1 MNQIT
6 IETNV
11 AEIETAEL
19 QVLAAKQMEEAIAEL
34 NLSQLALVGGG
45 TGTIIL

>member
-6 IETNV
+6 IETNLV
-11 AEIETAEL
+11 NDETTEL
-19 QVLAAKQMEEAIAEL
+19 QALAAKQVEEAIAEL

-45 TGTIIL
+45 NGIFII

>member
-11 AEIETAEL
+11 EIEAGEL
-19 QVLAAKQMEEAIAEL
+19 QALAAKQAEEAIAEL
-34 NLSQLALVGGG
+34 NSAQLALVGGG
-45 TGTIIL
+45 LGIGILD